1 MTRVA
6 IAGVAIPGVLYP
18 VCYTRSG
25 YNRCTIPGGLYPDWL
40 QPVGYTRWAIT
51 SVLYPM
57 GYTPWAMTGRLVR
70 WYAGTGN
77 YSHQLLLVCTLFVID
92 VLALYGDESTS

>member
-1 MTRVA
+1 
-6 IAGVAIPGVLYP
+6 
-18 VCYTRSG
+18 
-25 YNRCTIPGGLYPDWL
+25 
-40 QPVGYTRWAIT
+40 
-51 SVLYPM
+51 
-57 GYTPWAMTGRLVR
+57 MTGRLVR